1 MIDYENMRNI
11 VVKGLKDY
19 LQCPVIRT
27 NQNEEPPKYPYVSYT
42 ITTLASENKGTY
54 GEYSDG
60 QDRKP
65 ITQTWSITAQSDK
78 SGEDIDLI
86 IKAREW
92 LERVGSQYLN
102 DNNIIV
108 QSVGN
113 VSNRDNVLTME
124 YEYKHG
130 FDVVFWLFD
139 TVANPN
145 VVNNNYIEEVKF
157 NNTDKD

>member
-1 MIDYENMRNI
+1 M
-11 VVKGLKDY
+11 
-19 LQCPVIRT
+19 
-27 NQNEEPPKYPYVSYT
+27 
-42 ITTLASENKGTY
+42 
-54 GEYSDG
+54 
-60 QDRKP
+60 
-65 ITQTWSITAQSDK
+65 
-78 SGEDIDLI
+78 
-86 IKAREW
+86 KAREW
-92 LERVGSQYLN
+92 LERVGNLYLN

-145 VVNNNYIEEVKF
+145 VVNNNYIEDFKIK
-157 NNTDKD
+157 NTD

>member
-11 VVKGLKDY
+11 VAKGLKDY
-19 LQCPVIRT
+19 LQCPVIRS
-27 NQNEEPPKYPYVSYT
+27 NQNIEPPAYPYVSYT

-54 GEYSDG
+54 GEYGDG

-65 ITQTWSITAQSDK
+65 TTQTWSITAQSDT
-78 SGEDIDLI
+78 SGEDVTLI
-86 IKAREW
+86 MKAREW

-102 DNNIIV
+102 DNNVIV

-130 FDVVFWLFD
+130 FDVVFWLFE
-139 TVANPN
+139 TAANQN
-145 VVNNNYIEEVKF
+145 VVNNNYIEDFKL
-157 NNTDKD
+157 NSTIN